1 LQFFISFDQMAPH
14 PPPETAG
21 GWMLK
26 LDETAFLLEVNIPFA
41 NCLHTTPHGITTTTA
56 TTITSS

>member
-1 LQFFISFDQMAPH
+1 
-14 PPPETAG
+14 
-21 GWMLK
+21 MLK